1 VVEREVRFLFDGCSL
16 FSQQRMCDM
25 KVTVPYGSATVALTL
40 PEQTTVIRSQ
50 DTSLLEDERGAFLAA
65 LQKPIASEPL
75 AHRVRA
81 TDRVA
86 IIISDI
92 TRPTPNERMVP
103 WLLEELA
110 FVPRSQFVIL
120 NGTGSHR
127 ANTRS
132 ELIQMLGEEIVESIE
147 IVNHDA
153 FAPETLVQSG
163 SLVGGAP
170 VWLNK
175 RYVEADFRIVTGF
188 IEPHFFAGFSGGAK
202 GIVPGLAGIETIQ
215 ALHNAPLIGDVRAT
229 WAVMDGNPVQQG
241 IREAVAFCPPE
252 FLVNV
257 TLDQERHITGVYAGD
272 YLEAHVVGCAQ
283 VALSATRAVEAP
295 FDIVITSNNGYPL
308 DQNLYQTVKGM
319 TAAAQIV
326 RPGGAIVAIAECRDG
341 LPEHGNYKALLQMR
355 ETPTELL
362 AMIND
367 PTFQMNDQW
376 QVQKQV
382 LVQLQADVYLYSSL
396 LEEVVSAAK
405 LTPIV
410 DLQATIDALI
420 QRYGLQARIA
430 VLPEG
435 PVTVPYVA
443 ELATV

>member
-1 VVEREVRFLFDGCSL
+1 MEIA
-16 FSQQRMCDM
+16 
-25 KVTVPYGSATVALTL
+25 VPYGSTQVALTL
-40 PEQTTVIRSQ
+40 PEQTTVIRAQ
-50 DTSLLEDERGAFLAA
+50 AVVPLKDERTAFLTA
-65 LQKPIASEPL
+65 LRNPIASEPL
-75 AHRVRA
+75 ARRVRA

-86 IIISDI
+86 IVISDI

-110 FVPRSQFVIL
+110 FVPRGQFVIL

-127 ANTRS
+127 ANTRE
-132 ELIQMLGEEIVESIE
+132 ELIRMLGEEIVESVE

-153 FAPETLVQSG
+153 FAPETLTQ
-163 SLVGGAP
+163 VGMLASGAP

-175 RYVEADFRIVTGF
+175 RYLEADFRIVTGF

-202 GIVPGLAGIETIQ
+202 GIIPGLAGIETIQ
-215 ALHNAPLIGDVRAT
+215 ALHNAPLIGDPQST
-229 WAVMDGNPVQQG
+229 WAVMDENPVQQG
-241 IREAVAFCPPE
+241 IREAVAFAAPE
-252 FLVNV
+252 FMVNV

-272 YLEAHVVGCAQ
+272 YLAAHLVGCEQ
-283 VALSATRAVEAP
+283 VGQSATRAVEAP

-341 LPEHGNYKALLQMR
+341 LPNHGNYKTLLQMR
-355 ETPTELL
+355 ETPGELL
-362 AMIND
+362 TLINE
-367 PTFQMNDQW
+367 PGFQMNDQW

-382 LVQLQADVYLYSSL
+382 LVQLHATVYLYSSL
-396 LEEVVSAAK
+396 PEEMVSAAK
-405 LTPIV
+405 LLPVV
-410 DLQATIDALI
+410 DLQATVDALI
-420 QRYGLQARIA
+420 QQYGPHSRIA

-443 ELATV
+443 ELMRA